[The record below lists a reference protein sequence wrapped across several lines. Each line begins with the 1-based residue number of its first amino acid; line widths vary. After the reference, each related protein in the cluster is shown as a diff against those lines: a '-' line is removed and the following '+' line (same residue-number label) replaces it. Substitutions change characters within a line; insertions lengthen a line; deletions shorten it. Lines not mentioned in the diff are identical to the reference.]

1 MTDIRKE
8 GLFHMK
14 QVIPAPKPV
23 RVLRAKTAGYRLLY
37 ALYESKRS
45 GGGCSYSVTVTIT
58 DGRNCETAAAS
69 DLTRSPEEAV
79 RLFMLLF
86 RGTVTP
92 CALADVLEEL
102 L

>member
-1 MTDIRKE
+1 
-8 GLFHMK
+8 MK
-14 QVIPAPKPV
+14 QPIPFPKPV
-23 RVLRAKTAGYRLLY
+23 RVLRAGIPGYRLLY
-37 ALYESKRS
+37 ALYGSKCPN
-45 GGGCSYSVTVTIT
+45 GDFSYSVTVTIT
-58 DGRNCETAAAS
+58 DGENCETAAAS

-79 RLFMLLF
+79 RLFSLLS